1 MDLYEQQPTRQASA
15 TVLCAGHNRF
25 GKPCTNQ
32 VRADG
37 GFCGRCTGSRLA
49 PKPVPE
55 ADAADRPSPPERQKL
70 RSPVPAPASPVL
82 NDWTVANELIE
93 RLTPFADGDAELLSL
108 IEVGARLAE
117 NSRAGNTK
125 ASYRQHYRTFET
137 FGATYGLDTTPP
149 VDPAV
154 IAYFVAYLE
163 HAGRLDRATGE
174 RTGEA
179 LSHGYVRQAISA
191 IGHRHTING
200 LDNPTEDPI
209 VRGMLDGHAKKHG
222 TDQDGKDPIRSAD
235 LTRIITTLSEP
246 HPTAGR
252 DLAVCLLATHPDL
265 HLTAGVI
272 ARLDGEHLQIPAQ
285 PDEAMTILVS
295 RRGTRALTPI
305 EIAPENDGAICTV
318 GALRALDPAPF
329 GPVFRSSPTAR
340 LTRNGIQRII
350 SASLDRSGL
359 ATTPAA
365 DGSLSTDDRR
375 RLSASFPNSSPDDI
389 RDRALIT
396 NLYWGCFRASELTQ
410 RDWRHLKIVDEGIEW
425 TIPKDK
431 TNQEGRQRR
440 VTGVPRHNDPFLC
453 PVLAIEEW
461 RTHLETLLDRPVR
474 ATDPVFPTLDRRTR
488 LTAHMSVQAASHTVQ
503 QAAQRAGLDG
513 DYGSH
518 SLRSGFTTDALDA
531 NVTRD
536 QVKHHG
542 GWRNSRSLDPYIR
555 KSATWA
561 RTNPAIQMINREP

>member
-1 MDLYEQQPTRQASA
+1 MAGSAGDAQAAASPR
-15 TVLCAGHNRF
+15 T
-25 GKPCTNQ
+25 P
-32 VRADG
+32 
-37 GFCGRCTGSRLA
+37 S
-49 PKPVPE
+49 PE
-55 ADAADRPSPPERQKL
+55 ADATDRVSPPERPKL
-70 RSPVPAPASPVL
+70 RGPVPAPAPASPAL
-82 NDWTVANELIE
+82 NDWTIANELIE
-93 RLTPFADGDAELLSL
+93 RLSPFADGDAELLSL

-117 NSRAGNTK
+117 NSRAENTK

-154 IAYFVAYLE
+154 IAYFDAYLE

-200 LDNPTEDPI
+200 FDNPTDDPI
-209 VRGMLDGHAKKHG
+209 VRGLLDGHAKQHG

-235 LTRIITTLSEP
+235 LAQIIAALSQP
-246 HPTAGR
+246 HPTAAR
-252 DLAVCLLATHPDL
+252 DLAICLLATHPDL
-265 HLTAGVI
+265 LLTAGAI
-272 ARLDGEHLQIPAQ
+272 ARLDGEHLQIPAR

-305 EIAPENDGAICTV
+305 EIAPENDGAICAV

-329 GPVFRSSPTAR
+329 GPVFRSSPATR
-340 LTRNGIQRII
+340 MTRNGIHWII
-350 SASLDRSGL
+350 VAGLDRAGLSDVASL
-359 ATTPAA
+359 
-365 DGSLSTDDRR
+365 SLDDRR
-375 RLSASFPNSSPDDI
+375 RISGSFPGGRPEDI
-389 RDRALIT
+389 RDRALIA

-431 TNQEGRQRR
+431 TNQEGKQRR

-453 PVLAIEEW
+453 PVLAIDEW
-461 RTHLETLLDRPVR
+461 RTHLETLLGRPVQS
-474 ATDPVFPTLDRRTR
+474 TDPVFPTLDRRTR
-488 LTAHMSVQAASHTVQ
+488 LTAHLSVQATSHAVQ

-531 NVTRD
+531 GATRD
-536 QVKHHG
+536 QLKHHG

-561 RTNPAIQMINREP
+561 RTNPAIQMVNREP